1 MSEETV
7 AGTETSAELVSLSDI
22 RIAHLELM
30 RIASANEAGDPSMKR
45 SDKAGAE
52 TTEASI
58 DNTVPDARTI
68 RDFLARAR
76 RAGSTIARESDRR
89 AAQRILDYWSA
100 ELVTRPGITSA
111 DVSPARL
118 AAFAGGLETAE
129 PVAVAV
135 DSEPASREITD
146 PGAVAIAVPESV
158 AVPTK
163 DSAES
168 GDGFASDDEL
178 SSDELTERFRIRVAA
193 QARQWKNTGYPGYLL
208 RGEALKEAAELPQG
222 PDIAEFVEESAK
234 AETDS
239 QKRRDRIQNRLIM
252 IFAILAAILAT
263 TTFLAFRERNKAED
277 TANTVTVLNKALS
290 DALKEAKNARAQAE
304 NTANEVVELNK
315 HLSAALNEAKGA
327 RNQAEQA
334 RDTALEKA
342 KDADRRLADQQATQA
357 TLRSAIGFMADQLKA
372 GRMSLEEL
380 TLELQQA
387 VLVELAGRVNSGEVK
402 LIELPAPLRTALEP
416 LLGKNINK
424 QPNVLSAYKPDF
436 IGATIS
442 LPRITGELISDAVAP
457 PLDYINYSLV
467 MGRSHRMAIY
477 SAVNLDRP
485 QRLTL
490 QVTAS
495 RLQPDRRLPEDF
507 QPRPS
512 WYFRPDRPWLAARF
526 ASASDIAWGPE
537 FAGDSATAALKL
549 AQYAS
554 FLPNTM
560 PQPRAFYGIRWVPL
574 ENWVRSQ
581 HNPLAN
587 RVTIFSG
594 PVFRPADQPVDGVP
608 VPYAYWKLA
617 VSSVPAA
624 AKGEMREP
632 EFKVDAF
639 FIPADATGEFD
650 PEKYRLPVA
659 ELERR
664 TSLNFDPLIEWTDS
678 LKNPGPNGTAAD
690 ELAARVKLL
699 DGANDALR
707 GDLIAV
713 LEDADLPV
721 LERRKIVAA
730 LVKMAGLQ
738 SMTGLTPAG
747 RRNVLE
753 ALLGVPSDLW
763 RRPDWM
769 PLFAGARRAIADLAM
784 SAAGGQTIIGAQDRD
799 ALNTMKDRLHIQQS
813 PQTVYVQFAGMT
825 REDAQALSAKM
836 RALGWGIPSRGEER
850 VGTAAGKNEVRYN
863 PDTEA
868 DRRAAELLA
877 ADLTAAGQPVTARAV
892 PVIGANTLEIWI
904 SI

>member
-1 MSEETV
+1 MSDELAT
-7 AGTETSAELVSLSDI
+7 GTETETPADFISLSDI

-30 RIASANEAGDPSMKR
+30 RIASSNEAVDPSMSR

-58 DNTVPDARTI
+58 DNTAPDAQAI
-68 RDFLARAR
+68 RDFLAKAR

-111 DVSPARL
+111 DVSPVRL
-118 AAFAGGLETAE
+118 ASFAGGGGLETTE
-129 PVAVAV
+129 PIAVAV
-135 DSEPASREITD
+135 DSESASREINDSGT
-146 PGAVAIAVPESV
+146 VAIAVPESMAV
-158 AVPTK
+158 ATK
-163 DSAES
+163 DGAES

-222 PDIAEFVEESAK
+222 PDIAEFVEASAK

-239 QKRRDRIQNRLIM
+239 QKQRDRSKNILIAL
-252 IFAILAAILAT
+252 FAILAAILGAT
-263 TTFLAFRERNKAED
+263 TYFAYVQRNDAVDARKDAET
-277 TANTVTVLNKALS
+277 TASEVAKLNGKLS
-290 DALKEAKNARAQAE
+290 
-304 NTANEVVELNK
+304 
-315 HLSAALNEAKGA
+315 
-327 RNQAEQA
+327 
-334 RDTALEKA
+334 TALEKTEDARQRAEAALAVAEKKAEDAA
-342 KDADRRLADQQATQA
+342 KTLAEQQATQA
-357 TLRSAIGFMADQLKA
+357 TLRSAILLVVEQLKL
-372 GRMSLEEL
+372 GSVSLDKL
-380 TLELQQA
+380 APDLRQG
-387 VLVELAGRVNSGEVK
+387 VLVELAGQVKSGEVA
-402 LIELPAPLRTALEP
+402 LDQLPAPLRAALEP
-416 LLGKNINK
+416 LLGKDIDK
-424 QPNVLSAYKPDF
+424 QPNVLSGYKVDF
-436 IGATIS
+436 IGATIG
-442 LPRITGELISDAVAP
+442 LPRITDDLANDAVAP

-467 MGRSHRMAIY
+467 MCRTHRMAIY
-477 SAVNLDRP
+477 SAVNLDRS
-485 QRLTL
+485 QRLPL
-490 QVTAS
+490 QFTAS
-495 RLQPDRRLPEDF
+495 RLKPDSRLSVDY

-512 WYFRPDRPWLAARF
+512 WYFRADRPWLAARF

-537 FAGDSATAALKL
+537 FAGDPATAALKL

-560 PQPRAFYGIRWVPL
+560 PQPRTFYGSRWVPL

-617 VSSVPAA
+617 VSSVSAA
-624 AKGEMREP
+624 VKGEVREP
-632 EFKVDAF
+632 EFEVDAF
-639 FIPADATGEFD
+639 FIPADATGAFNVEQ
-650 PEKYRLPVA
+650 YRLPVA
-659 ELERR
+659 ELERL

-678 LKNPGPNGTAAD
+678 LKNRGPNGTAAD

-721 LERRKIVAA
+721 VERQKIVAA
-730 LVKMAGLQ
+730 LVEMAGLQ
-738 SMTGLTPAG
+738 SISGLTPAG

-753 ALLGVPSDLW
+753 TLLGVPPELW
-763 RRPDWM
+763 ERPDW
-769 PLFAGARRAIADLAM
+769 LAVFAGARRAVADLAL
-784 SAAGGQTIIGAQDRD
+784 SAADGQTVIGEQDRN
-799 ALNTMKDRLHIQQS
+799 ALNTLKDRLRIQQS
-813 PQTVYVQFAGMT
+813 PQTVYVQFAGMA
-825 REDAQALSAKM
+825 REDAGALSAKM
-836 RALGWGIPSRGEER
+836 RALGWGIPNPGEER
-850 VGTAAGKNEVRYN
+850 VAAAAGKNEVRYN
-863 PDTEA
+863 PYNDA
-868 DRRAAELLA
+868 DRGAAELLA
-877 ADLTAAGQPVTARAV
+877 ADLTVAAGRLVTARAV
-892 PVIGANTLEIWI
+892 PIIKANTLEIWT

>member
-7 AGTETSAELVSLSDI
+7 AGTETSAEFVSLSDI

-58 DNTVPDARTI
+58 DNTAPDARTI

-129 PVAVAV
+129 PVAVAA
-135 DSEPASREITD
+135 DSEPASRDITD
-146 PGAVAIAVPESV
+146 LGAVATAVPESV

-239 QKRRDRIQNRLIM
+239 QKRRDRIQNILIAL
-252 IFAILAAILAT
+252 FAILAAILAAT
-263 TTFLAFRERNKAED
+263 TYFALNQRNLALDQTIIAKTAQSKAES
-277 TANTVTVLNKALS
+277 A
-290 DALKEAKNARAQAE
+290 
-304 NTANEVVELNK
+304 ANEVVELNK
-315 HLSAALNEAKGA
+315 HLSAALADAKSERARAEA
-327 RNQAEQA
+327 A
-334 RDTALEKA
+334 RDAALKNAEDAA
-342 KDADRRLADQQATQA
+342 KRLREQQDTQA
-357 TLRSAIGFMADQLKA
+357 TLRSAIGLVIDQLK
-372 GRMSLEEL
+372 GGDVSLEKL
-380 TLELQQA
+380 TPDLKQA
-387 VLVELAGRVNSGEVK
+387 VLVELAGRVKSSEIS
-402 LIELPAPLRTALEP
+402 LRELPAPLQSALEP
-416 LLGKNINK
+416 LLGKVTDKLPNI
-424 QPNVLSAYKPDF
+424 LTGYKVEF
-436 IGATIS
+436 IQANIA
-442 LPRITGELISDAVAP
+442 LPRLTGDLASDALAR

-477 SAVNLDRP
+477 SAVNLDRS
-485 QRLTL
+485 QRMPL
-490 QVTAS
+490 QVTGGGLS
-495 RLQPDRRLPEDF
+495 IDKRLKPSEQPDG
-507 QPRPS
+507 S
-512 WYFRPDRPWLAARF
+512 WYPAGPNPRWLPAQLAN
-526 ASASDIAWGPE
+526 ASDIAWGEE
-537 FAGDSATAALKL
+537 FTSDPATAALKL
-549 AQYAS
+549 ARYADV
-554 FLPNTM
+554 LPNTM
-560 PQPRAFYGIRWVPL
+560 PQSPTFYDDMWAPL

-624 AKGEMREP
+624 VKGEITEP
-632 EFKVDAF
+632 EFVVDAF
-639 FIPADATGEFD
+639 FIPADATGAFD
-650 PEKYRLPVA
+650 PERYRLPVA
-659 ELERR
+659 ELEKR
-664 TSLNFDPLIEWTDS
+664 TSLNFGTLIEWTDS
-678 LKNPGPNGTAAD
+678 VKNPGPNGTAAD
-690 ELAARVKLL
+690 ALAGRVKLL
-699 DGANDALR
+699 DSADGASDALR
-707 GDLIAV
+707 GGLIAV
-713 LEDADLPV
+713 LGNPDLP
-721 LERRKIVAA
+721 LPERRKIVAA
-730 LVKMAGLQ
+730 LVEMAGLQ

-747 RRNVLE
+747 RSNVLE
-753 ALLGVPSDLW
+753 TLLSVPPDLW
-763 RRPDWM
+763 SRPDW
-769 PLFAGARRAIADLAM
+769 LSVFAAARRAVADLDT
-784 SAAGGQTIIGAQDRD
+784 SAADGQAIIGDQDRA
-799 ALNTMKDRLHIQQS
+799 ALNTLKDRLHIQQR

-836 RALGWGIPSRGEER
+836 RALGWGIPTPGEER
-850 VGTAAGKNEVRYN
+850 VAAAAGKNEVRYK
-863 PDTEA
+863 PDNDA
-868 DRRAAELLA
+868 DRSAAELLA
-877 ADLTAAGQPVTARAV
+877 ADLTAAGHAVTARAV
-892 PVIGANTLEIWI
+892 PIIGANTLEIWI

>member
-1 MSEETV
+1 
-7 AGTETSAELVSLSDI
+7 
-22 RIAHLELM
+22 M

-76 RAGSTIARESDRR
+76 RAGSTMARESDRR

-118 AAFAGGLETAE
+118 AAFASGLETAE

-135 DSEPASREITD
+135 DSEPASREIDD

-158 AVPTK
+158 AVATK
-163 DSAES
+163 DSAVS

-208 RGEALKEAAELPQG
+208 RGEALKEASELPQG
-222 PDIAEFVEESAK
+222 PDIAEFVEASAK

-239 QKRRDRIQNRLIM
+239 QKQRDRSKNILIAL
-252 IFAILAAILAT
+252 FATAALILAAT
-263 TTFLAFRERNKAED
+263 TYFAYLQRNDAFAAQEQALQKANEIRR
-277 TANTVTVLNKALS
+277 LNDDLS
-290 DALKEAKNARAQAE
+290 AALKEATSARDQA
-304 NTANEVVELNK
+304 V
-315 HLSAALNEAKGA
+315 
-327 RNQAEQA
+327 QA
-334 RDTALEKA
+334 RDAALDKA
-342 KDADRRLADQQATQA
+342 KDADKRLAELQATQVI
-357 TLRSAIGFMADQLKA
+357 LRSAIVLVVEQLKL
-372 GRMSLEEL
+372 GNVSLDKL
-380 TLELQQA
+380 SQDLQQG
-387 VLVELAGRVNSGEVK
+387 VLVELAGQVKSGEIT
-402 LIELPAPLRTALEP
+402 LEQLSPPLRTALEP
-416 LLGKNINK
+416 LLGTDIDK
-424 QPNVLSAYKPDF
+424 QPNVLSGYKVDF
-436 IGATIS
+436 IGATIG
-442 LPRITGELISDAVAP
+442 LPRITGELRSDAVAP

-485 QRLTL
+485 QRLPL

-495 RLQPDRRLPEDF
+495 RLKPDGRLPVDF

-512 WYFRPDRPWLAARF
+512 WYFRADRPWLAARF

-560 PQPRAFYGIRWVPL
+560 PQPRAFYGGQWLPL
-574 ENWVRSQ
+574 ESWVRSQ

-624 AKGEMREP
+624 VKGEISEP
-632 EFKVDAF
+632 EFVVDAF
-639 FIPADATGEFD
+639 FIPADATGAFD
-650 PEKYRLPVA
+650 PERYRLPVA
-659 ELERR
+659 ELEKR
-664 TSLNFDPLIEWTDS
+664 TSLNFGTLIEWTDS
-678 LKNPGPNGTAAD
+678 VKNPGPNGTAAD
-690 ELAARVKLL
+690 ALAGRVKLL
-699 DGANDALR
+699 DSADGASDALR
-707 GDLIAV
+707 GGLIAV
-713 LEDADLPV
+713 LGNPDLPV
-721 LERRKIVAA
+721 PERRKIVAA

-753 ALLGVPSDLW
+753 ALLGVPADLW
-763 RRPDWM
+763 SRPDWL
-769 PLFAGARRAIADLAM
+769 PVFAAARRAVADLDT
-784 SAAGGQTIIGAQDRD
+784 SAADGQAIIGDQDRA
-799 ALNTMKDRLHIQQS
+799 ALNTLKDRLHIQQR
-813 PQTVYVQFAGMT
+813 PQTAYVQFAGMT

-836 RALGWGIPSRGEER
+836 RALGWGIPTPGEER
-850 VGTAAGKNEVRYN
+850 VAAAAGKNEVRYK
-863 PDTEA
+863 PDNDA
-868 DRRAAELLA
+868 DRSAAELLA

>member
-7 AGTETSAELVSLSDI
+7 AGTETSAEFVSLSDI

-58 DNTVPDARTI
+58 DNTAPDARTI

-146 PGAVAIAVPESV
+146 LGAVAIAVPESV
-158 AVPTK
+158 GVATK
-163 DSAES
+163 DSAQS

-193 QARQWKNTGYPGYLL
+193 QARQWKNTGYAGYLL
-208 RGEALKEAAELPQG
+208 RGEALKEASELPQG
-222 PDIAEFVEESAK
+222 PDIAEFVEASAK

-239 QKRRDRIQNRLIM
+239 QERRDRIQNRLIALFATLT
-252 IFAILAAILAT
+252 IFLSVMTPVAFYQREEA
-263 TTFLAFRERNKAED
+263 FLAREQALQKANEIRR
-277 TANTVTVLNKALS
+277 LNDDLS
-290 DALKEAKNARAQAE
+290 AALKEATSARDQA
-304 NTANEVVELNK
+304 V
-315 HLSAALNEAKGA
+315 
-327 RNQAEQA
+327 QA
-334 RDTALEKA
+334 RDAALDKA
-342 KDADRRLADQQATQA
+342 KDADKRLAELQATQVI
-357 TLRSAIGFMADQLKA
+357 LRSAIVLVVEQLKL
-372 GRMSLEEL
+372 GNVSLDKL
-380 TLELQQA
+380 SQDLQQG
-387 VLVELAGRVNSGEVK
+387 VLVELAGQVKSGEIT
-402 LIELPAPLRTALEP
+402 LEQLPPPLRTALEP
-416 LLGKNINK
+416 LLGTDIDK
-424 QPNVLSAYKPDF
+424 QPNVLSGYKVDF
-436 IGATIS
+436 IGATIG
-442 LPRITGELISDAVAP
+442 LPRITGELRSDAVAP

-485 QRLTL
+485 QRLPL

-495 RLQPDRRLPEDF
+495 RLKPDSRLPVDY

-512 WYFRPDRPWLAARF
+512 WYFRADRPWLAARF

-560 PQPRAFYGIRWVPL
+560 PQPRAFYGGQWLPL
-574 ENWVRSQ
+574 ESWVRSQ

-624 AKGEMREP
+624 VKGEITEP
-632 EFKVDAF
+632 EFVVDAF
-639 FIPADATGEFD
+639 FIPADATGAFD
-650 PEKYRLPVA
+650 PERYRLPVA
-659 ELERR
+659 ELEKR
-664 TSLNFDPLIEWTDS
+664 TSLNFGTLIEWTDS
-678 LKNPGPNGTAAD
+678 VKNPGPNGTAAD
-690 ELAARVKLL
+690 ALAGRVKLL
-699 DGANDALR
+699 DSADGASDALR
-707 GDLIAV
+707 GGLIAV
-713 LEDADLPV
+713 LGNPDLPV
-721 LERRKIVAA
+721 PERRKIVAA
-730 LVKMAGLQ
+730 LVEMAGLQ

-753 ALLGVPSDLW
+753 TLLSVPPDLW
-763 RRPDWM
+763 NRPDWL
-769 PLFAGARRAIADLAM
+769 PVFAAARRAVADLDT
-784 SAAGGQTIIGAQDRD
+784 SAADGQAIIGDQDRN
-799 ALNTMKDRLHIQQS
+799 ALNTLKDRLHIQRR

-836 RALGWGIPSRGEER
+836 RALGWGIPTPGEER
-850 VGTAAGKNEVRYN
+850 VAAAAGKNEVRYN

-877 ADLTAAGQPVTARAV
+877 ADLTAAGQTVTARAV
-892 PVIGANTLEIWI
+892 PVIRANTLEIWI